1 LRPLARIGTVP
12 KWTRMTNYKRGDVI
26 LALFPDS
33 NLQTA
38 KRRPV
43 LIVQADDLRTNLPQ
57 IIVAMITSNLSKKA
71 HPSRVLV
78 ELSTTA
84 GKQSGLLSDSLVA
97 TDNLATL
104 HEKFID
110 KKLGS
115 LPNMSRVEK
124 ALAHTFGLTL
134 KD

>member
-1 LRPLARIGTVP
+1 
-12 KWTRMTNYKRGDVI
+12 MTNYKRGDVI

-38 KRRPV
+38 KKRPV
-43 LIVQADDLRTNLPQ
+43 LIVQADDLQTNLPQ
-57 IIVAMITSNLSKKA
+57 VIVAMITSNLSRKTHA
-71 HPSRVLV
+71 SRVLI
-78 ELSTTA
+78 ELSAPA
-84 GKQSGLLSDSLVA
+84 GKQSGLLSDSLIA

-110 KKLGS
+110 KKLGNV
-115 LPNMSRVEK
+115 PDMNAVEK
-124 ALAHTFGLTL
+124 ALAHTFALRI

>member
-1 LRPLARIGTVP
+1 
-12 KWTRMTNYKRGDVI
+12 MTNYKRGEII

-43 LIVQADDLRTNLPQ
+43 LIVQADDLQTNLPQ
-57 IIVAMITSNLSKKA
+57 LIVAMITSNLSKKA
-71 HPSRVLV
+71 HPSRVSV

-97 TDNLATL
+97 ADNLATL

-110 KKLGS
+110 RKLGS
-115 LPNMSRVEK
+115 LPDMNEVEK
-124 ALAHTFGLTL
+124 ALAHTFGLIL

>member
-1 LRPLARIGTVP
+1 
-12 KWTRMTNYKRGDVI
+12 MTNYKRGDVI

-38 KRRPV
+38 KRRPL
-43 LIVQADDLRTNLPQ
+43 LIVQADDLQTNLPQ

-71 HPSRVLV
+71 HSSRVLI
-78 ELSTTA
+78 ELSTAA
-84 GKQSGLLSDSLVA
+84 GKQSGLLSDSIIA

-110 KKLGS
+110 RKLGS
-115 LPNMSRVEK
+115 LPDMNEVEK
-124 ALAHTFGLTL
+124 ALAHTFGLIL

>member
-1 LRPLARIGTVP
+1 M
-12 KWTRMTNYKRGDVI
+12 RMTNYKRGDII

-38 KRRPV
+38 KKRPV
-43 LIVQADDLRTNLPQ
+43 LIIQADNLQTNLPQ
-57 IIVAMITSNLSKKA
+57 IIVAMITSNLSKKS
-71 HPSRVLV
+71 HPSRVLI
-78 ELSTTA
+78 ELSTPD
-84 GKQSGLLSDSLVA
+84 GKQSGLISDSLIA

-115 LPNMSRVEK
+115 LPNMQAIEK
-124 ALAHTFGLTL
+124 ALAHTFGLNL

>member
-1 LRPLARIGTVP
+1 M
-12 KWTRMTNYKRGDVI
+12 RMTNCKRGDVI

-33 NLQTA
+33 NLRTA
-38 KRRPV
+38 KKRPILV
-43 LIVQADDLRTNLPQ
+43 VQADDLQTTLPQ
-57 IIVAMITSNLSKKA
+57 IIVAMITSNLSRKS

-78 ELSTTA
+78 ELSSTA
-84 GKQSGLLSDSLVA
+84 GKQSNLLSDSLVA

-115 LPNMSRVEK
+115 LPDMQEIER
-124 ALAHTFGLTL
+124 ALAHTLALKL

>member
-1 LRPLARIGTVP
+1 
-12 KWTRMTNYKRGDVI
+12 MTNYKHGDVI

-38 KRRPV
+38 KKRPV
-43 LIVQADDLRTNLPQ
+43 LIVQADNLQTNLPQ
-57 IIVAMITSNLSKKA
+57 IIVAMITSNLSRKG

-78 ELSTTA
+78 EISTLV
-84 GKQSGLLSDSLVA
+84 GKQSGLLSDSVIA
-97 TDNLATL
+97 ADNLATL

-115 LPNMSRVEK
+115 LPNIKVIEK
-124 ALAHTFGLTL
+124 ALAHTFGLIL

>member
-1 LRPLARIGTVP
+1 
-12 KWTRMTNYKRGDVI
+12 MTNYKRGDVI

-38 KRRPV
+38 KKRPV
-43 LIVQADDLRTNLPQ
+43 LIVQADNLQTNLPQ
-57 IIVAMITSNLSKKA
+57 IIVAMITGNLSKKL
-71 HPSRVLV
+71 HPSRVLIKI
-78 ELSTTA
+78 STPD
-84 GKQSGLLSDSLVA
+84 GKQSGLISDSLAA

-115 LPNMSRVEK
+115 LSNMNAVEK
-124 ALAHTFGLTL
+124 ALAHTFGMIL

>member
-1 LRPLARIGTVP
+1 
-12 KWTRMTNYKRGDVI
+12 
-26 LALFPDS
+26 
-33 NLQTA
+33 
-38 KRRPV
+38 
-43 LIVQADDLRTNLPQ
+43 
-57 IIVAMITSNLSKKA
+57 MITSNLSRKA

-78 ELSTTA
+78 ELSSPE
-84 GKQSGLLSDSLVA
+84 GKQSGLISDSVIA

-115 LPNMSRVEK
+115 LTDINKIEK
-124 ALAHTFGLTL
+124 ALAHTFGMIL

>member
-1 LRPLARIGTVP
+1 
-12 KWTRMTNYKRGDVI
+12 MTNYKRGDII

-38 KRRPV
+38 KKRPV
-43 LIVQADDLRTNLPQ
+43 LVVQADNLQTNLPQ
-57 IIVAMITSNLSKKA
+57 IIVAMITSNLSRKS
-71 HPSRVLV
+71 HPSRVFI
-78 ELSTTA
+78 ELSKPA
-84 GKQSGLLSDSLVA
+84 GKQSGLLSDSLIA

-115 LPNMSRVEK
+115 LPNMDEVEK

-134 KD
+134 KN

>member
-1 LRPLARIGTVP
+1 
-12 KWTRMTNYKRGDVI
+12 MI

-38 KRRPV
+38 KKRPV
-43 LIVQADDLRTNLPQ
+43 LIVQADNLQTNLPQ
-57 IIVAMITSNLSKKA
+57 IIVAMITGNLSKKS
-71 HPSRVLV
+71 HPSRVLI
-78 ELSTTA
+78 EISTPD
-84 GKQSGLLSDSLVA
+84 GKQSGSISDSLIA
-97 TDNLATL
+97 TDNLAAL

-115 LPNMSRVEK
+115 LPNMQSIEK
-124 ALAHTFGLTL
+124 ALAHTFGLNL

>member
-1 LRPLARIGTVP
+1 
-12 KWTRMTNYKRGDVI
+12 MTNYKRGDVI

-38 KRRPV
+38 KKRPV
-43 LIVQADDLRTNLPQ
+43 LIVQADDLQTNLPQ
-57 IIVAMITSNLSKKA
+57 IIVAMITSNLSRKA

-78 ELSTTA
+78 ELSTPD
-84 GKQSGLLSDSLVA
+84 GKQSGLVSDSLIA
-97 TDNLATL
+97 ADNLATL

-115 LPNMSRVEK
+115 LPNMNAVEK
-124 ALAHTFGLTL
+124 ALAHTFGLKL

>member
-1 LRPLARIGTVP
+1 
-12 KWTRMTNYKRGDVI
+12 MTSYKRGDVI

-38 KRRPV
+38 KKRPV
-43 LIVQADDLRTNLPQ
+43 LIVQADDLQTNLPQ
-57 IIVAMITSNLSKKA
+57 IIVAMITSNLSRKS
-71 HPSRVLV
+71 HPSRVLI
-78 ELSTTA
+78 ELSA
-84 GKQSGLLSDSLVA
+84 PDGKQSGLLSDSLIA
-97 TDNLATL
+97 ADNLATL

-115 LPNMSRVEK
+115 LTDLKAIEK
-124 ALAHTFGLTL
+124 ALAYTFGLII

>member
-1 LRPLARIGTVP
+1 ML
-12 KWTRMTNYKRGDVI
+12 MTNYKRGDVI

-38 KRRPV
+38 KKRPV
-43 LIVQADDLRTNLPQ
+43 LVVQADDLQTNLPQ
-57 IIVAMITSNLSKKA
+57 VIVAMITSNLSRKA
-71 HPSRVLV
+71 HPSRVLI
-78 ELSTTA
+78 EISTT
-84 GKQSGLLSDSLVA
+84 GSKQSGLLSDSLVA

-115 LPNMSRVEK
+115 LPSMKAVEQ
-124 ALAHTFGLTL
+124 ALAHTFGLIL